1 MEPTSFLLGV
11 LFTSVKGLGIGAI
24 GFGIAW
30 WRGQVRIR
38 QLEDAQRPDPAALEE
53 RLGRLE
59 GNLEYVASAL
69 ERLATGQDD
78 LRKGL
83 ALPASRDAIGRLPQT
98 GGRE

>member
-11 LFTSVKGLGIGAI
+11 LLASVKGLGIGAV

-30 WRGQVRIR
+30 WRARVRIR
-38 QLEDAQRPDPAALEE
+38 QLEDAQRPDAAALEE

-59 GNLEYVASAL
+59 GSLDYMTSAL
-69 ERLATGQDD
+69 DRLATGQDD
-78 LRKGL
+78 LRKRL
-83 ALPASRDAIGRLPQT
+83 APPASREGSGPPPVS